1 MTHAPTVP
9 TLEHAVVVASC
20 VRDADAV
27 RYAAYRVT

>member
-1 MTHAPTVP
+1 MTHTPTVP
-9 TLEHAVVVASC
+9 AIEHAVVVASC

>member
-1 MTHAPTVP
+1 MTYTPTVP
-9 TLEHAVVVASC
+9 TLEHAVVASC